1 MIKKLFLRSL
11 PSILIIS
18 LTILSCGS
26 QTDVHDLISNKES
39 LDMILDHYVEK
50 GLDPVIYAR
59 LEDIDG
65 DVLYE
70 HSAVNRNLLPSIE
83 VNGQTWFRIWSM
95 SKIITITIALDLVED
110 GILSLNEPVT
120 EYIPEFENLKVAVT
134 KEGEILSEINSGN
147 TEGACPFELVPT
159 DSVMTVSHLM
169 NHEAGFYYAKTNI
182 VCLDSLLATKNL
194 PTAKNSQELIDLLAE
209 MPLIQHPGTKHF
221 YGTNTTVLG
230 LVAERATGKSLKQL
244 VEERL
249 TKPLGIEG
257 LQYGSPP
264 NTTLLPTFSA
274 KDTILRKA
282 YPGELDIFGPDV
294 PDYDPNHELYL
305 GGEGMLATADGY
317 ADFLR
322 MLLNHGTLNGT
333 RFLDKETVEEIYS
346 PHTLLDSPYGYNG
359 YNLWVSGD
367 SMRVKEHGEAGL
379 WIGGGYENTHF
390 WVDPK
395 HNFVAIIMSQMNW
408 KQPEGSNRNDKF
420 RGAIY
425 KQFWKKGR

>member
-39 LDMILDHYVEK
+39 LDMILDHYVKK

-159 DSVMTVSHLM
+159 DSVITVSHLI
-169 NHEAGFYYAKTNI
+169 NHEAG
-182 VCLDSLLATKNL
+182 
-194 PTAKNSQELIDLLAE
+194 
-209 MPLIQHPGTKHF
+209 
-221 YGTNTTVLG
+221 
-230 LVAERATGKSLKQL
+230 KSL
-244 VEERL
+244 
-249 TKPLGIEG
+249 I
-257 LQYGSPP
+257 
-264 NTTLLPTFSA
+264 
-274 KDTILRKA
+274 
-282 YPGELDIFGPDV
+282 
-294 PDYDPNHELYL
+294 
-305 GGEGMLATADGY
+305 
-317 ADFLR
+317 
-322 MLLNHGTLNGT
+322 
-333 RFLDKETVEEIYS
+333 
-346 PHTLLDSPYGYNG
+346 
-359 YNLWVSGD
+359 
-367 SMRVKEHGEAGL
+367 
-379 WIGGGYENTHF
+379 
-390 WVDPK
+390 
-395 HNFVAIIMSQMNW
+395 SQ
-408 KQPEGSNRNDKF
+408 
-420 RGAIY
+420 
-425 KQFWKKGR
+425 

>member
-134 KEGEILSEINSGN
+134 KDGEI
-147 TEGACPFELVPT
+147 F
-159 DSVMTVSHLM
+159 
-169 NHEAGFYYAKTNI
+169 
-182 VCLDSLLATKNL
+182 
-194 PTAKNSQELIDLLAE
+194 
-209 MPLIQHPGTKHF
+209 
-221 YGTNTTVLG
+221 
-230 LVAERATGKSLKQL
+230 
-244 VEERL
+244 
-249 TKPLGIEG
+249 
-257 LQYGSPP
+257 P
-264 NTTLLPTFSA
+264 N
-274 KDTILRKA
+274 
-282 YPGELDIFGPDV
+282 
-294 PDYDPNHELYL
+294 
-305 GGEGMLATADGY
+305 
-317 ADFLR
+317 
-322 MLLNHGTLNGT
+322 
-333 RFLDKETVEEIYS
+333 
-346 PHTLLDSPYGYNG
+346 
-359 YNLWVSGD
+359 
-367 SMRVKEHGEAGL
+367 
-379 WIGGGYENTHF
+379 
-390 WVDPK
+390 
-395 HNFVAIIMSQMNW
+395 
-408 KQPEGSNRNDKF
+408 
-420 RGAIY
+420 
-425 KQFWKKGR
+425 